1 MRAHTQAMSLVVF
14 TNRLMSGVIA
24 LSYVEIVRALT
35 AAGSFLAFTALS
47 AVSVV
52 FYYKCVPETAGKT
65 LEQVRSMSFHSV
77 YRHACSQQSCVH
89 VLYLDTASIATDH
102 C

>member
-1 MRAHTQAMSLVVF
+1 MCANACHCIYTCVSVLRTHVQAMSLVVF

-65 LEQVRSMSFHSV
+65 LEQVLNVTPFGDS
-77 YRHACSQQSCVH
+77 AALQS
-89 VLYLDTASIATDH
+89 
-102 C
+102 